1 MASFI
6 SISLVKL
13 FPIKISMETACQC
26 PFSSTFMI
34 SGLTLIKSVYG
45 LNIPFVKIETTSTYS
60 AVLSWLD
67 FVGFLVT
74 SALYRI
80 GALILFWGY
89 FNVSA
94 IIPMIAIFLLG
105 ICVNSKTLFDQDN
118 IPNWLLVFMNL
129 FVPICFTTKTNE
141 DISKIQSKNLKWQTW
156 NCSIIY
162 GLALI
167 VLGLLVSYS
176 KLNMNESIPIN
187 YQVFLIFIITTLSL
201 GLLATVFSFRLELS
215 ESIKSL
221 KKIAFNM
228 IKIPK

>member
-1 MASFI
+1 MASLI

-105 ICVNSKTLFDQDN
+105 ICVNSKTLFLIGFWFSWTYSYQF
-118 IPNWLLVFMNL
+118 ISQLRPM
-129 FVPICFTTKTNE
+129 KT
-141 DISKIQSKNLKWQTW
+141 
-156 NCSIIY
+156 
-162 GLALI
+162 
-167 VLGLLVSYS
+167 
-176 KLNMNESIPIN
+176 
-187 YQVFLIFIITTLSL
+187 
-201 GLLATVFSFRLELS
+201 
-215 ESIKSL
+215 SL
-221 KKIAFNM
+221 KFNRRTWSGKHGTAQSSM
-228 IKIPK
+228 DWLWSY